1 MATNQRG
8 QSSRFTGIVLFG
20 SALTVFVALAAVII
34 LSSSPL
40 RSWLRQV
47 SLDTAGINNVAADAP
62 VTAVSLG
69 SANITELTGEVTLD
83 ATGLKTITAGDV
95 NNDGY
100 DDFLIASKTNDDTGL
115 NAGAAYLVYGRSTVL
130 TSESLSG
137 SANTVSE
144 FTGEAPSD
152 YAGTIVGPAGDVNND
167 GYADFLITAYQPGPG
182 VGNGLTYLI
191 YGKAETFA
199 SQVSLGAAGIIK
211 FTGEA
216 VNDAAGAMANGVG
229 DVNNDGYDDFMIGA
243 TANDDTA
250 LNAGAAYLI
259 YGQAA
264 DLVSANLSTAV
275 EFAGEATS
283 DGAGVSI
290 SGGDFNN
297 DGYSDMLISA
307 ATYAANN
314 LGRTYLFYGKAE
326 AFTSANLSTADAMF
340 TGEVAEDAS
349 GINIDSAGDVNNDT
363 YDDILIAS
371 AANDDAGTGAG
382 AAYLIYGQA
391 AALASASLSTAVE
404 FTGEA
409 AGDAAGNSVSRAGD
423 INADGYDDFLI
434 GAPLNNDAASD
445 AGAAYL
451 IYGKAETFV
460 SASLSTFVE
469 YTGEA
474 ASDRSGNSVSAGGD
488 INNDGYNDILIS
500 SRLSDDGAVDAGALY
515 IVYYQP
521 PTVSLSAATQTVA
534 ESVASGTVT
543 AQLALAF
550 PYTVTVPYTVSGT
563 ATGGGTDYTLA
574 NGNITIPVGSTS
586 GDVSFTI
593 FDDFTYEL
601 DETMIVTI
609 GRPSYGTLSGTT
621 VQTITIT
628 NNDNPSKVIVNPA
641 TTAVKTVTVL
651 TPMIATEIVEG
662 DDLSVTWQYTGI
674 IPAVN
679 IYLSTD
685 GGTSWKVMK
694 SNIANEGV
702 TLFSAPFVTTSQ
714 ALVKVEGTD
723 LATVLATGI
732 SDPFYLLKA
741 AGDVPLETIVIPET
755 PTGSVEVATEAETL
769 VANWPGSVR
778 LDTLIKIR
786 GDGDE
791 TTTYDAVVYA
801 LSADGYRHAF
811 PSESVY
817 FTWYSSFEGI
827 TKISAADMAKIKL
840 GSNVTYRPGVKMV
853 KFITGNKVYAVDRGG
868 VLRWVTTEA
877 AARVLY
883 GNDWNTKVDDISDA
897 LFASYSFG
905 PIINGEVDYDPNS
918 FTDVVNPGDSLG
930 D

>member
-1 MATNQRG
+1 MTTNHR
-8 QSSRFTGIVLFG
+8 SRRFTSGIFLF
-20 SALTVFVALAAVII
+20 SALTVFVVFAAVVL

-47 SLDTAGINNVAADAP
+47 TLDKAGINAASADAP

-69 SANITELTGEVTLD
+69 SANISELTGEVTLD
-83 ATGLKTITAGDV
+83 ATGIKTITAGDV

-100 DDFLIASKTNDDTGL
+100 SDFLVASKTNDDAGL

-130 TSESLSG
+130 TSESLGG
-137 SANTVSE
+137 SSNTVVE
-144 FTGEAPSD
+144 FTGEAASD

-167 GYADFLITAYQPGPG
+167 GYADFLITSYQPGPG
-182 VGNGLTYLI
+182 VGNGQTYLI
-191 YGKAETFA
+191 YGQAATFA
-199 SQVSLGAAGIIK
+199 STTSLGAAGIVK

-216 VNDAAGAMANGVG
+216 LNDAAGSMANGVG
-229 DVNNDGYDDFMIGA
+229 DVNNDSYDDFMIGA

-264 DLVSANLSTAV
+264 PLVSANLSTAI
-275 EFAGEATS
+275 EFAGEATA
-283 DGAGVSI
+283 DTAGVCI

-307 ATYAANN
+307 STYAANN

-326 AFTSANLSTADAMF
+326 AFTSANLSTADAIF
-340 TGEVAEDAS
+340 TGEVAEDSS

-363 YDDILIAS
+363 YDDIIIAAS
-371 AANDDAGTGAG
+371 ANDDAGTGAG
-382 AAYLIYGQA
+382 AVYLIYGQA
-391 AALASASLSTAVE
+391 AHLASASLSTAVE

-409 AGDAAGNSVSRAGD
+409 AGDAAGNSVSKAGD
-423 INADGYDDFLI
+423 INADGYDDFLV

-451 IYGKAETFV
+451 IYGQAAALTA
-460 SASLSTFVE
+460 ASLSTFVE

-474 ASDRSGNSVSAGGD
+474 ASDRAGNSVSTGGD
-488 INNDGYNDILIS
+488 INNDGYLDLLIS
-500 SRLSDDGAVDAGALY
+500 SRYSDDNAVDAGAVY

-521 PTVSLSAATQTVA
+521 PTVSLTAATQTVA

-550 PYTVTVPYTVSGT
+550 PYTVTVPYTVTGT

-574 NGNITIPVGSTS
+574 NGNITIPVGTTS
-586 GDVSFTI
+586 GDVSFTV

-609 GRPSYGTLSGTT
+609 SRPSYGTLSGTT

-628 NNDNPSKVIVNPA
+628 NNDTPSKVISNPA
-641 TTAVKTVTVL
+641 TTAAKTITVL
-651 TPMIATEIVEG
+651 TPIIATEIVEG
-662 DDLSVTWQYTGI
+662 STMGVTWQYTGV
-674 IPAVN
+674 IPAVSV
-679 IYLSTD
+679 YVSTN
-685 GGTSWKVMK
+685 GGTSWTVMK
-694 SNIANEGV
+694 ANISNEGS
-702 TLFSAPFVTTSQ
+702 TTFAAPFVTTSQ

-741 AGDVPLETIVIPET
+741 AGDVPTEIIVIPET
-755 PTGSVEVATEAETL
+755 PISTGAGSTEAETL
-769 VANWPGSVR
+769 IATWPAAVSV
-778 LDTLIKIR
+778 DTLIKIR

-791 TTTYDAVVYA
+791 STTYDAVVYA

-811 PSESVY
+811 PNESVY
-817 FTWYSSFEGI
+817 FTWYSSFDDI

-840 GSNVTYRPGVKMV
+840 GSNVTYRPGSKMV
-853 KFITGNKVYAVDRGG
+853 KFTTGNKVYAVDRGG

-883 GNDWNTKVDDISDA
+883 GNDWNTKIDDISDA
-897 LFASYSFG
+897 LFGSYSFG
-905 PIINGEVDYDPNS
+905 AIINSEVDYDPNG
-918 FTDVVNPGDSLG
+918 FTDVVNPGDSL
-930 D
+930 